1 MPWVHR
7 ITIRTIAVAAC
18 SIALSIQTAHAK
30 PRSQA
35 QGLFVAGENEL
46 YEFQGSELETSAIAS
61 TNLSFGTEN
70 YLDPLS
76 MTLDQHNNLWLTELS
91 NLPEG
96 DVAILEITRAAV
108 NSVKSGNLAKQK
120 LILPSGSGV
129 KNVGWLSLG
138 FDAKGDLWVSS
149 ALGELL
155 MLRSSQLKEK
165 HPSPKIVISSM
176 GWSPGVLRF
185 DSSDKLWVSAGD
197 GQIWRFSPRDRAAS
211 GPPDPGLK
219 LTLPDGLV
227 PIDFAFDRSGNLWIA
242 GSDSIEEIFA
252 ADLTATGEISSPA
265 GSTITSSAFGT
276 GSCLGGLDFDNSG
289 NLWVSVIGTLSGNGC
304 VADPQVVK
312 FAPSQ
317 LSTGGS
323 QDPSV
328 AIGLPSPAFSPVPL
342 RFGRAIK

>member
-1 MPWVHR
+1 MPWFHR
-7 ITIRTIAVAAC
+7 ITIRSIALAAC
-18 SIALSIQTAHAK
+18 SIAFSIQTAQAK

-46 YEFQGSELETSAIAS
+46 YEFQGSELETTGTAS
-61 TNLSFGTEN
+61 TNLFFGTEN

-76 MTLDQHNNLWLTELS
+76 MTLDQNDNLWVTELS
-91 NLPEG
+91 NLPGG
-96 DVAILEITRAAV
+96 DVAILEITRTAV
-108 NSVKSGNLAKQK
+108 DSVKSGKSAKDR
-120 LILPSGSGV
+120 LILPSGPGV
-129 KNVGWLSLG
+129 KNVGWLGLG
-138 FDAKGDLWVSS
+138 FDAKGDLWISS
-149 ALGELL
+149 AVGELL
-155 MLRSSQLKEK
+155 MLRSSQLKRK

-185 DSSDKLWVSAGD
+185 DSSDNLWVAAAD
-197 GQIWRFSPRDRAAS
+197 GQIWRFSPSDRAAS

-227 PIDFAFDRSGNLWIA
+227 PIDFAFDRSGNMWIA
-242 GSDSIEEIFA
+242 GGDIIEEISA
-252 ADLTATGEISSPA
+252 ADLTGTGETSPST
-265 GSTITSSAFGT
+265 GLTITSSAFGT

-304 VADPQVVK
+304 VADSQVVK

-317 LSTGGS
+317 LSTGGG

-328 AIGLPSPAFSPVPL
+328 AIGLPSPAFSPAPL